1 MKIAQFDKTACK
13 ALRSSLNSDL
23 AKIAKK
29 HGISLKVGNIHFTR
43 NEATIKLTANAIKGG
58 QVLTKEAM
66 DWNRHAKNHGIS
78 KSVGDTFISNGE
90 EFKITGWSTRRH
102 QFPISASRVSDNSL
116 FKFKI
121 SAVKPTN
128 PASDWNRK

>member
-58 QVLTKEAM
+58 QVLTKEAA
-66 DWNRHAKNHGIS
+66 DWNRHAKNHGIT
-78 KSVGDTFISNGE
+78 KSVGDTFVSNGAE
-90 EFKITGWSTRRH
+90 YKITGWSTRRH
-102 QFPISASRVSDNSL
+102 RFPISSIRVSDGRS
-116 FKFKI
+116 FKHCI
-121 SAVKPTN
+121 SAIRPAN

>member
-66 DWNRHAKNHGIS
+66 DWNLHAKNHGIT
-78 KSVGDTFISNGE
+78 KSVGDTFVSNGAE
-90 EFKITGWSTRRH
+90 YKITGWSTRRH
-102 QFPISASRVSDNSL
+102 QFPISATRVSDNSL

-121 SAVKPTN
+121 SAVKPIN